1 VEGGEKGSVFD
12 ATVWTLAHEIKN
24 PLVAISTF
32 AALLP
37 EKYGDEEFRGEFS
50 RLVSMDVK
58 RVNEV
63 LENLLE
69 YAQFG
74 EAQLG
79 CQDLRGVLE
88 GVLGQKEK
96 ELGEKGVELE
106 VELGAG
112 LPGVR
117 FDGVQLGY
125 VLRNV
130 LGNAC
135 LRVRE
140 GSHLRLWAGLVE
152 VEGKGFLELGVWYE
166 GQNGLMRQIQ
176 GEGMGEGA
184 ELENWSLALA
194 LARKVMVRNRGEM
207 RVSLE
212 EGVGTTIRLRFQLAG
227 GERGVIKENHA

>member
-1 VEGGEKGSVFD
+1 MGRRVEGGEKGSVFD
-12 ATVWTLAHEIKN
+12 ATVSTLVHEVKN

-32 AALLP
+32 APLLP

-50 RLVSMDVK
+50 RLVGMEVK
-58 RVNEV
+58 RVNGV

-74 EAQLG
+74 EPQLG
-79 CQDLRGVLE
+79 WQDLRGVLE

-96 ELGEKGVELE
+96 ELGERGVELE
-106 VELGAG
+106 VEIGEG
-112 LPGVR
+112 LPGVS

-152 VEGKGFLELGVWYE
+152 VEGKGFVELGVWYE
-166 GQNGLMRQIQ
+166 EQNGLMRQVQ
-176 GEGMGEGA
+176 GETCG
-184 ELENWSLALA
+184 
-194 LARKVMVRNRGEM
+194 
-207 RVSLE
+207 
-212 EGVGTTIRLRFQLAG
+212 
-227 GERGVIKENHA
+227 